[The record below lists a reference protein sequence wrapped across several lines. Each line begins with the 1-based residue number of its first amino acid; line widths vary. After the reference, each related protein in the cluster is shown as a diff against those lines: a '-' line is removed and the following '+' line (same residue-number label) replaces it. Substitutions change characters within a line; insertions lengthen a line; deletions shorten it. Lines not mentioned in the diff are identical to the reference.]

1 MNLILINVNHDVG
14 FESSESIPISLGYIL
29 AFVEQNDCRGIIL
42 DDLAD
47 KPLSFSDLES
57 WIRKIE
63 PGLIGFTAYQSTMER
78 IRFLSRY
85 IKARHPEI
93 YIALGGPQ
101 IVGMPSEALKFLPDV
116 DFLAH
121 GEGELVFSE
130 VIRCIENNVSLQE
143 APGLSY
149 RRGMYVERTSGEVLP
164 PEDLDI
170 YPSPYL
176 SGILNLQ
183 GKDTAIL
190 LSSRGCRHACLF
202 CMTPSVC
209 KGRIRYHSIDRVIQ
223 EMDFLSQNGIQ
234 RFWFADPNFTENRE
248 RTLKILEEKIRL
260 GIETPFWFQ
269 TRSDLVDDEL
279 LSYLK
284 EAGADTV
291 AFGLE
296 SGSPE
301 VLRKTGKGISLEKV
315 RQNIGYA
322 QSIGLET
329 ELFSIF
335 GLPGETVDDARD
347 TIKFVKSLNIPV
359 ESNSGSQQMQ
369 LYFGSSYEKNYK
381 KFGFKPVKKWRPE
394 YLSPGDQYETDK
406 MDLAGIRKVRNLWA
420 LANEQLSRDVYYKQ
434 RIFEILDFLLSSKE
448 DLVEEP
454 EYFIYGVLASNAIEE
469 FDLLKEFICGYRD
482 LAQCTE
488 SVNELV
494 SALTFFHETDQ
505 PSGPNDRIIFDS
517 RSYMGKVPF
526 TGISGKYWD
535 ILLGK
540 GLLLPSFEKGLL
552 GVVAG
557 QESRFDFSFPGD
569 YHQGDLQGKTVEI
582 HARIHKVYKT
592 FQPQK
597 IEDVLSLS
605 IRNHYDFKDLDFLKT
620 ENEILYYLC
629 LRDADPQML
638 LRTPGHF
645 LALTHMFAKIGKL
658 EKVQELADLI
668 GGKPHA
674 LNAVADTLSASGKY
688 ELAVQYYQAISS
700 AVPSSLLK
708 RVRILLKT
716 MQPKEAYNLLRLAPV
731 SQELDYQEAL
741 LECLK
746 HIDSGSPDLT
756 SLSNHVM
763 NLKVLAAIDRESMP
777 KPGKRLP
784 KPIVHGGSRFGQ

>member
-29 AFVEQNDCRGIIL
+29 AFVEQNDSRGIIL
-42 DDLAD
+42 DDLMD

-63 PGLIGFTAYQSTMER
+63 PRLIGFTAYQSTMER
-78 IRFLSRY
+78 IRFISRY
-85 IKARHPEI
+85 IKSRHPEI

-101 IVGMPSEALKFLPDV
+101 IVGMPSEGLKFLPDI

-121 GEGELVFSE
+121 GEGELVFSQL
-130 VIRCIENNVSLQE
+130 IKCIENNVSIQQ
-143 APGLSY
+143 APGVSY
-149 RRGMYVERTSGEVLP
+149 RSGIDIEQTPGEVFP
-164 PEDLDI
+164 PENLDT

-176 SGILNLQ
+176 NGILNLH

-190 LSSRGCRHACLF
+190 LSSRGCRHSCLF

-260 GIETPFWFQ
+260 GIATPFWFQ

-315 RQNIGYA
+315 RKNISFA

-335 GLPGETVDDARD
+335 GLPGETVDDARE

-381 KFGFKPVKKWRPE
+381 KYGFKPVRKWRPE
-394 YLSPGDQYETDK
+394 YLSIGDQYETAK

-434 RIFEILDFLLSSKE
+434 RIFEILDFLLSSKD
-448 DLVEEP
+448 DLIEEP
-454 EYFIYGVLASNAIEE
+454 EFFIYGVLASNAIEE
-469 FDLLKEFICGYRD
+469 FDLLKDFISGYRD
-482 LAQCTE
+482 LAQNTE

-494 SALTFFHETDQ
+494 SALTFFHETDE

-557 QESRFDFSFPGD
+557 QESRFDFSFPED
-569 YHQGDLQGKTVEI
+569 YHQVDLQGKTVEI

-592 FQPQK
+592 FQPQR
-597 IEDVLSLS
+597 IDDVLSLS
-605 IRNHYDFKDLDFLKT
+605 ICNHYDFMDLDFLKT

-629 LRDADPQML
+629 LRDADPLIL

-658 EKVQELADLI
+658 DKVKELADLI

-688 ELAVQYYQAISS
+688 ELALQYYQAISS
-700 AVPSSLLK
+700 AVPSSLIK

-716 MQPKEAYNLLRLAPV
+716 MQPEEAYNLLRQVPV

-746 HIDSGSPDLT
+746 HSDSGSPDLA